1 MIKKVS
7 IAGFLVAAVVMIVFG
22 QSYWND
28 QVERTAAEA
37 LEYSQNGD
45 SRASSY
51 LHVRDGFM
59 DLDVGD
65 SERGNAADG
74 DADSDEN
81 GNNSGSVSGGS
92 SSGDDGNDADGAG
105 SSDGS
110 SSSGT
115 SGDSGSSGSSGS
127 SGTAS
132 SSGGS
137 SSSSLS
143 AQEIVDTYFR
153 QFERLQRQEVDR
165 VNRVL
170 REAESD
176 FAKARSGNHSK
187 SEDELR
193 TKYLNEMQR
202 MESQA
207 DARFKEIS
215 SELKT
220 ALDEHGH
227 DTSKA
232 SEFEAVYEAEKESR
246 RLDAVQ
252 AIFR

>member
-22 QSYWND
+22 QSYWNS

-37 LEYSQNGD
+37 LEYSQNGE
-45 SRASSY
+45 SRASDY
-51 LHVRDGFM
+51 LHVREGFT

-65 SERGNAADG
+65 SERGGSANG
-74 DADSDEN
+74 GADSDEN
-81 GNNSGSVSGGS
+81 GNSSGTASGSS
-92 SSGDDGNDADGAG
+92 SSGDDDHDGSGNGSG
-105 SSDGS
+105 SSDSGDASGHDGS
-110 SSSGT
+110 SS
-115 SGDSGSSGSSGS
+115 SSGS

-137 SSSSLS
+137 SSSSMS
-143 AQEIVDTYFR
+143 AQQIVDTYFG

-165 VNRVL
+165 VNRVM
-170 REAESD
+170 REAEAD
-176 FAKARSGNHSK
+176 FAKAKSGNHSK
-187 SEDELR
+187 SEAELR

-215 SELKT
+215 SELRA

-227 DTSKA
+227 DPSKA
-232 SEFEAVYEAEKESR
+232 SEFEAVYEAEKEAR
-246 RLDAVQ
+246 RLEAVQ